1 MVEGQV
7 VATLFALFFDG
18 LARGFLF
25 AILGV
30 GITLIFGLGEVL
42 NLIHGTVAVMAALV
56 AIAVNPVVGNILV
69 ASLAGIGFV
78 GLLSVVIDRSAFVPV
93 YRAEGE
99 QRILMGVFVTLGL
112 AIFLEGVLA
121 NLKAGTFSIPVNL
134 GRVIVFGAVIKESS
148 LLTVAVAVV
157 LVSVLFL
164 FLERTYLG
172 MAMRTVFQ
180 DETGALLCGIDPRRL
195 RTLTFVL
202 SSIFAGVAG
211 LLYGTLF
218 TLSVAK
224 GFELTIFALIV
235 AIVGGVR
242 SVRGTV
248 AAGVVLGVVV
258 TYSNFFIGSYVA
270 TLLLYA
276 VVIVVLLTSGEGIT

>member
-1 MVEGQV
+1 MVEGQL
-7 VATLFALFFDG
+7 ASTILALFFDG

-42 NLIHGTVAVMAALV
+42 NLIHGTVAVIAALV
-56 AIAVNPVVGNILV
+56 VVSVYPMLGT
-69 ASLAGIGFV
+69 LAGSIFV
-78 GLLSVVIDRSAFVPV
+78 GLAFVAVLSLVIDRSAFVPV

-121 NLKAGTFSIPVNL
+121 NFKAGTFSLPINL
-134 GRVIVFGAVIKESS
+134 GNIALSGAAVKESS
-148 LLTVAVAVV
+148 ILTIVLSAVLISLLFV
-157 LVSVLFL
+157 FL
-164 FLERTYLG
+164 DRTYLG

-195 RTLTFVL
+195 RTLVFLL
-202 SSIFAGVAG
+202 SSLFAGVAG

-248 AAGVVLGVVV
+248 VAGVLLGLVV

-270 TLLLYA
+270 TLILY
-276 VVIVVLLTSGEGIT
+276 VVAIGVLLTSAEGIA